1 MKPFKKVEE
10 VGAGT
15 INQASD
21 AVQGQIKGAQDKV
34 DSFMSKGREMAKGAS
49 DKFNSI
55 MGKLNGKKKTNKP
68 DPSEPD
74 QKDFCNQPVEDKGDK
89 GGAPNKKSFKDK
101 VKGAIDKIFDPLDS
115 TKGAYGNAGYTSHN
129 MFQNTTVSYEISY
142 DLVNLEPNNPYDIY
156 YRDEDEIMWDRNRR
170 STNMKI
176 NANVQTIHDTIVVPF
191 RARVK
196 EMFGESVIVRVE
208 YCFMCLDALV
218 KHRLPSDH
226 LFSQARAVM
235 LRIENEKA
243 SVIYD
248 DILRFCAEDY
258 EDLEDDR
265 AQPFDYG
272 LMKLCSSDKEKE
284 RIYITLP
291 FTKEEIEEDP
301 LLSGNKS
308 NFQHSSSNGL
318 GIIPDSSTSTKVF
331 PAYHPDNDVEDFFNE
346 LDDAD
351 EKIEEIEKK
360 IEEAK
365 EEENRGEL
373 EKLKQEKFELEQFK
387 QDLLNPDFSSSDLE
401 KDKKKAEKLYTK
413 FPTEE
418 NKKLIELATKEL
430 GKFPSDDDTLTVAVG
445 KINSISVTIQSNLDI
460 TGEHEDYFTARK
472 LYKLSLAIRCRK
484 AMKFNLSD
492 KALEE
497 LYTER
502 IKAYEKV
509 RGHKLQ
515 ELVREYTERKKAYYE
530 ETQEVTDKYNEDYKV
545 YQEKYK
551 EYLEQKS
558 SSTGDTSSLLEPEP
572 PEQVSIEDYNE
583 PMPTVDD
590 VDMEDLIYPTKEDI
604 LAEKQKE
611 FDSVLVELE
620 RIYNENDIK
629 ALDAIQTDF
638 PLNIVKFSDER
649 KNDMEKVE
657 YSKFPSLKVLVE
669 ECDRYK
675 GYITAKRNYNTF
687 GNLASYFRSNNY
699 PDEYKWF
706 LTDKS
711 DYTEIMDFY
720 YSIIKST
727 RSAQENIDTKIERSK
742 AIVHIARGRNF
753 NITYIPSSESPEYS
767 KFVLEYL
774 LIETMHANNV
784 QDYNRIAEL
793 EKLKAE
799 YEEYVKNKEF
809 SKLNINN
816 FKSDIFQ
823 FGDGEY
829 EASKMKFLINL
840 YENENENSRRRV
852 LAYIAYKV
860 MVTRA
865 EICEKD
871 WFTNCNPLGKES
883 LDNQV
888 LSNLFDPIYKD
899 TKNWLESVSEKL
911 VGLESIDRDTLYRLG
926 KIDEFITSKTA
937 SLNTY
942 LTKYNDFILNILYSP
957 NMTIRVNKVYKAN
970 KRNYSFIDYGCEY
983 ITLQKQVA
991 DSKNAEDEDGIYRAR
1006 LKQDRIMMKRQL
1018 IYLMLEETAKK
1029 ISNYELEMV
1038 AAIDFGK
1045 LNRFKKINDVII
1057 PELKRLK
1064 ELRDTFE
1071 PNDNATDKYEE
1082 QKRVEKE
1089 RLTYLFSQNP
1099 TDTALLYRKAT
1110 LEITMDY
1117 ENDKGIFENINKT
1130 KDERYLMYLEGLLDA
1145 LAKENNSSLNNE
1157 VTTIRDEINYLRD
1170 VGEAK
1175 RNKKNKIIQQIK
1187 ESKMKL
1193 DAELERRET
1202 DKEYLHY
1209 RMRITDIEN
1218 GLKLK
1223 YKEFT
1228 KIENLPS
1235 KGVVFK
1241 FPFKEYEEFK
1251 LIYESTL
1258 DLPTK
1263 ISEYEILDAY
1273 YQYSNMNFT
1282 YFDNNRREAIEK
1294 MHSYWEGVNY
1304 EPNPETMTSDI
1315 HKYLI
1320 LLDEGIE
1327 KNFSKSIGRSLYCIN
1342 GFIDIDTVIMTDNNL
1357 DYTTAI
1363 LVKMRRTIEFEDD
1376 LKYFMTA
1383 MCKQKHDL
1391 VDAIKVIPKD

>member
-1 MKPFKKVEE
+1 MPFDKYTNQGKDQ
-10 VGAGT
+10 
-15 INQASD
+15 INNISGSVNNAI
-21 AVQGQIKGAQDKV
+21 GGAQSKV
-34 DSFMSKGREMAKGAS
+34 DSLMSKGKDAVNGAS

-55 MGKLNGKKKTNKP
+55 MGKLGGKKKTNKP

-74 QKDFCNQPVEDKGDK
+74 KKDFCGQPAKPATK
-89 GGAPNKKSFKDK
+89 SANKQSFKDK
-101 VKGAIDKIFDPLDS
+101 VKGVIDKIFDPLDN
-115 TKGAYGNAGYTSHN
+115 TKGAYGNAGYNSHN
-129 MFQNTTVSYEISY
+129 MFHNTTVSYEISY
-142 DLVNLEPNNPYDIY
+142 DLVNLEPDNPYDIY
-156 YRDEDEIMWDRNRR
+156 YRDEDEMMWDRNRR
-170 STNMKI
+170 SATRDVNY
-176 NANVQTIHDTIVVPF
+176 NVQDIHDTIVVPF

-196 EMFGESVIVRVE
+196 EMFGAAIIVRVE
-208 YCFMCLDALV
+208 YCFMCYDALV

-226 LFSQARAVM
+226 LFSKARAVM
-235 LRIENEKA
+235 LRIEGEKA

-248 DILRFCAEDY
+248 DILRFCSDDNEDI
-258 EDLEDDR
+258 EEDR

-291 FTKEEIEEDP
+291 FTKEELEEDP

-308 NFQHSSSNGL
+308 NFQHSSVNGL

-331 PAYHPDNDVEDFFNE
+331 PAYYPDNDVEDFFNE

-351 EKIEEIEKK
+351 DKIEEIDKK

-365 EEENRGEL
+365 EEENKDEL
-373 EKLKQEKFELEQFK
+373 DKLRQEKFELEQFK
-387 QDLLNPDFSSSDLE
+387 QDLLNPDDESSDLE
-401 KDKKKAEKLYTK
+401 KEIKKAELIYTK
-413 FPTEE
+413 FPTEL

-445 KINSISVTIQSNLDI
+445 KINSISVTIQSDLDI
-460 TGEHEDYFTARK
+460 TGEHTDYFTARK
-472 LYKLSLAIRCRK
+472 FYKLNLAIRCRK
-484 AMKFNLSD
+484 AMRFNLPE
-492 KALEE
+492 KELEE
-497 LYTER
+497 IYNDR
-502 IKAYEKV
+502 VKDYEKIKNQ
-509 RGHKLQ
+509 RLQ
-515 ELVREYTERKKAYYE
+515 ELINEYVTRKRAFYE
-530 ETQEVTDKYNEDYKV
+530 ERQKLTDQYNEDYKV

-551 EYLEQKS
+551 EYLNQKNNSTEDS
-558 SSTGDTSSLLEPEP
+558 SPIEEPEP
-572 PEQVSIEDYNE
+572 PEQVPVEEYDE
-583 PMPTVDD
+583 PIPTTDD
-590 VDMEDLIYPTKEDI
+590 VVMDDLVYPTKEDI
-604 LAEKQKE
+604 LAEKQKD
-611 FDSVLVELE
+611 FNSVLVELE
-620 RIYNENDIK
+620 RIYTERDVE

-675 GYITAKRNYNTF
+675 ESITSKRNYRTF
-687 GNLASYFRSNNY
+687 SNLASYLRSNNY

-711 DYTEIMDFY
+711 DYTEVMDFY
-720 YSIIKST
+720 FSIIKQNKSEI
-727 RSAQENIDTKIERSK
+727 SNIDSKIERSK
-742 AIVHIARGRNF
+742 SIAHICRGRNF
-753 NITYIPSSESPEYS
+753 EISFVPNSESPAYRR
-767 KFVLEYL
+767 FVLEYL
-774 LIETMHANNV
+774 LIETMYANNI
-784 QDYNRIAEL
+784 QDNTRIAFL
-793 EKLKAE
+793 EGIKAKYDTYIE
-799 YEEYVKNKEF
+799 NKEY
-809 SKLNINN
+809 SKLNIND
-816 FKSDIFQ
+816 FRCDIFQ
-823 FGDGEY
+823 FGDQEY
-829 EASKMKFLINL
+829 EVSKMKFLMTL
-840 YENENENSRRRV
+840 YANENESTRRRV

-860 MVTRA
+860 LVTRA
-865 EICEKD
+865 EISEKE
-871 WFTNCNPLGKES
+871 WFTNCNPTGKDS

-899 TKNWLESVSEKL
+899 TKNWLESVSGEL
-911 VGLESIDRDTLYRLG
+911 TNIESIDRDTLYRLG

-937 SLNTY
+937 AFNTY
-942 LTKYNDFILNILYSP
+942 LTKHNDYILNIVYNP
-957 NMTIRVNKVYKAN
+957 DMTVRVNKVYKSS
-970 KRNYSFIDYGCEY
+970 KRNYSFVDYGFEY
-983 ITLQKQVA
+983 VALQRQAA

-1006 LKQDRIMMKRQL
+1006 LKLDRIMMKRQL
-1018 IYLMLEETAKK
+1018 IYLMLDDTAKK

-1064 ELRDTFE
+1064 DLKDKFT
-1071 PNDNATDKYEE
+1071 PNDNAKDLYEE

-1145 LAKENNSSLNNE
+1145 LAKENNSSLNDE

-1209 RMRITDIEN
+1209 RMRITDLEN
-1218 GLKLK
+1218 SMKLK

-1282 YFDNNRREAIEK
+1282 YFENNTREAIEK
-1294 MHSYWEGVNY
+1294 MHSYWEGINY
-1304 EPNPETMTSDI
+1304 NPDPATMTAEVN
-1315 HKYLI
+1315 KYLI
-1320 LLDEGIE
+1320 LIDEGAQ
-1327 KNFSKSIGRSLYCIN
+1327 KDFSKSVGRSLYCIN
-1342 GFIDIDTVIMTDNNL
+1342 GFMDIDTVIMTDNNL

-1383 MCKQKHDL
+1383 MCKQNHDL
-1391 VDAIKVIPKD
+1391 VDTIKVIPKD